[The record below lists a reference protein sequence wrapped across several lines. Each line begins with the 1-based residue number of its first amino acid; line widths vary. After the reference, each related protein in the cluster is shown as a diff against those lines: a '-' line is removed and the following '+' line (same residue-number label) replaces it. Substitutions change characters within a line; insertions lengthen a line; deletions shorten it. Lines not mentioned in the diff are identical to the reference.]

1 MIGALVLTLTLI
13 DRLARADAEQR
24 LDRLTAQYAVAAG
37 TSNAS
42 DLAALRRQLD
52 GAKIAVRVIQ
62 ERERLVEESL
72 AAQIA
77 SPATEPAEAV
87 RLRQQLQQL
96 QQDREAD
103 LVRRAEIDRTQQTSH
118 SF

>member
-1 MIGALVLTLTLI
+1 MIAALVLTLSLI

-24 LDRLTAQYAVAAG
+24 LDRLTAQYAAAAA

-42 DLAALRRQLD
+42 DLAALRHQLD
-52 GAKIAVRVIQ
+52 DAKIAVRVIQ

-72 AAQIA
+72 AAQ
-77 SPATEPAEAV
+77 PAAQQQMQE
-87 RLRQQLQQL
+87 LRK
-96 QQDREAD
+96 DREAD
-103 LVRRAEIDRTQQTSH
+103 LVRRAGIERTQQTSH